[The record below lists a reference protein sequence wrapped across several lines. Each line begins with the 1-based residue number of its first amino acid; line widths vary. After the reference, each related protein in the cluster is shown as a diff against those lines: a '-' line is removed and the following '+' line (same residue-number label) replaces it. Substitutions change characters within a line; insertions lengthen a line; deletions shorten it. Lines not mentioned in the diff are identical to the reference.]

1 MTDPTGL
8 RRTLGFTD
16 LALITAGTVIGSGIF
31 LTPGIV
37 LQNTGGRTGVA
48 LGVWTVSGV
57 LSLLGALTYAEL
69 GAMKPHAGGL
79 YVYLR
84 DAFGPLPAF
93 LYGWASFA
101 VISSGSVATLAVAFS
116 GYLGGIVSFGGL
128 PTRVVSVAVIAV
140 AAAINVAGTRRS
152 ATVQNWMTGAKVVA
166 LLALSATLIARGHP
180 APAAPGGFPPLPP
193 VSLAA
198 GIGAAMIATLWAY
211 EGWQYVTFSAG
222 EARDPQRTFPR
233 AITVATLGLIAIY
246 LLVNLGYLAALGPDA
261 AARSERI
268 AADAMGTVLGP
279 AAGTLVAVLI
289 LVSIS
294 SALNGLM
301 LTTPRMYFS
310 MARDGVFFQGLA
322 RVHPGFG
329 TPALAI
335 VALAG
340 WSAILAATGTFVQ
353 LLTYVVFAGWIFYAL
368 GALGIF
374 VYRRREPGAVRPFR
388 TPGYP
393 LTPVL
398 FVAAAALLVLNTI
411 ATQPGR
417 AGVGLTLVATGIPA
431 FYAWRITARRRAA
444 ITRAGGIQE
453 SAPKP

>member
-116 GYLGGIVSFGGL
+116 GYLGGIVSFGGVS
-128 PTRVVSVAVIAV
+128 PKVISVAVIAIATAV
-140 AAAINVAGTRRS
+140 NVAGTRRS
-152 ATVQNWMTGAKVVA
+152 ATVQNWMTAAKVGA
-166 LLALSATLIARGHP
+166 LVALSALLIARGH
-180 APAAPGGFPPLPP
+180 APAAAAGGPGPLPA

-233 AITVATLGLIAIY
+233 AISVATLGLIVLY
-246 LLVNLGYLAALGPDA
+246 LLVNLGYLAALGPLA

-268 AADAMGTVLGP
+268 AADAVGTVLGP

-294 SALNGLM
+294 SALNGLI

-310 MARDGVFFQGLA
+310 MARDGVFFRGLS

-335 VALAG
+335 VALAV
-340 WSAILAATGTFVQ
+340 WSAVLAATGTFVQ

-368 GALGIF
+368 GAVSIF
-374 VYRRREPGAVRPFR
+374 VYRRREPDAVRPFR

-393 LTPVL
+393 LTPLL
-398 FVAAAALLVLNTI
+398 FVAAAVLLVLNTI
-411 ATQPGR
+411 ATQPAR
-417 AGVGLTLVATGIPA
+417 AGVGLALVATGVPA
-431 FYAWRITARRRAA
+431 FYAWRVTARRRAA
-444 ITRAGGIQE
+444 ITRPGGAQE